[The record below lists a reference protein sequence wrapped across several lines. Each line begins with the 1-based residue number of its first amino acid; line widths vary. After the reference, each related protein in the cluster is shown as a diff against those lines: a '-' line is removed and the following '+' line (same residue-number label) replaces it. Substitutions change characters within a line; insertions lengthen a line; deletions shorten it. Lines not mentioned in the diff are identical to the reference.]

1 VVTTA
6 ITKQAS
12 NGVGIERWGM
22 TRDQLDLLKRTI
34 AKGTSDDEFA
44 LFMSTAQRLGLDPF
58 AKQIYAVM
66 RFDKRE
72 ERKVMSVQVSIDGFR
87 SIADKTGECDGQ
99 DGPMWCGEDGAWKDV
114 WLHERPPSAAKVIVY
129 RKGQT
134 RGYTGIATYD
144 SYIQEG
150 PDGNPNNMW
159 RRLPDTMVAKCA
171 ESLALRKAFPAQL
184 AGIYTPEEMGQADN
198 PDPPP
203 PVATRPEPPKTDRAA
218 PVEIELDAAGMVELL
233 GRINGAK
240 SYDDLDALAPTLA
253 KLVQSQKEL
262 ARATWRAKMSN
273 ERWSTP
279 RTEGSTTAAA
289 TAQ

>member
-1 VVTTA
+1 
-6 ITKQAS
+6 
-12 NGVGIERWGM
+12 
-22 TRDQLDLLKRTI
+22 
-34 AKGTSDDEFA
+34 
-44 LFMSTAQRLGLDPF
+44 
-58 AKQIYAVM
+58 
-66 RFDKRE
+66 
-72 ERKVMSVQVSIDGFR
+72 
-87 SIADKTGECDGQ
+87 
-99 DGPMWCGEDGAWKDV
+99 
-114 WLHERPPSAAKVIVY
+114 
-129 RKGQT
+129 
-134 RGYTGIATYD
+134 
-144 SYIQEG
+144 
-150 PDGNPNNMW
+150 MW

-184 AGIYTPEEMGQADN
+184 AGVYTPEEMGQADN

-203 PVATRPEPPKTDRAA
+203 PVATRSEPPKTDRAA